1 MKKHINSIK
10 NLKTINI
17 KRKRC
22 INTNK
27 YHSKY
32 QYYLKQNIINNYW
45 KHINEHYLTDINIT
59 ANSQGIP
66 YAA

>member
-17 KRKRC
+17 KRKRS

-32 QYYLKQNIINNYW
+32 HQYYLKQNIINNYW
-45 KHINEHYLTDINIT
+45 KHIN
-59 ANSQGIP
+59 
-66 YAA
+66 